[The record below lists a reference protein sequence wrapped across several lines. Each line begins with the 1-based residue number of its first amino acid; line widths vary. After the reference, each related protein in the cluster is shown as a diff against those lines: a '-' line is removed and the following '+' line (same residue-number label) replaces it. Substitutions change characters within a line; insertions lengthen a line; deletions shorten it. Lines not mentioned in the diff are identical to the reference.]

1 MAGDRFVRLL
11 LHVSA
16 YATLSACPI
25 SKPYLR
31 PSAIPS
37 AIALATV
44 SASSGASLSRG
55 FHERAIWRARLRS
68 PHKVGGH
75 LIGIPNSTTQRALNY
90 ITCTLNSHA
99 FRSSNLV
106 FYFAKMHGCVRMGRC
121 PLRVISGCR
130 APPCP
135 RPLLPLKADIRRHEG
150 YVR

>member
-1 MAGDRFVRLL
+1 MAGDRFIRLL

-16 YATLSACPI
+16 CATLSACAI

-44 SASSGASLSRG
+44 SASAGASLSRG
-55 FHERAIWRARLRS
+55 FHERAIWRARARS
-68 PHKVGGH
+68 PSNVGSG
-75 LIGIPNSTTQRALNY
+75 LIGIPNSTTQRARNY

-106 FYFAKMHGCVRMGRC
+106 FGFAKTHGADDVLEWPMSGVGV
-121 PLRVISGCR
+121 LR
-130 APPCP
+130 A
-135 RPLLPLKADIRRHEG
+135 KAAL
-150 YVR
+150 